1 MKKIRLLI
9 VLICLIQQAT
19 AWTQNV
25 NAVTVQ
31 PNKLYY
37 FNKGTSNI
45 IEFQQISNLLM
56 GFHYITY
63 TDNRGDVMLY
73 YNDKKTRLTQGQTN
87 IMMTN
92 NHLVYQLASVLRV
105 FDRGESTILTSYVGG
120 FGVGDSIVVFQD
132 RIGGNLKY
140 FYRGNIVEFTQ
151 IVGDYI
157 FDPDAIG
164 DNLFAF
170 RETGGNY
177 KAFYNNQYFNLTS
190 TNQNIK
196 FSAGMN
202 MIAFNDYANYSFAIF
217 DHGEIFDIESQYAK
231 KYKAG
236 HDFVYYQ
243 DNGGVNKVYF
253 NDEVQELGYD
263 LQEIAVY
270 DSLIFFKEADYAKV
284 WYQGEIY
291 TIYNDIV
298 KNYQVSGGSIAYMNS
313 SNGVNALIRGVKTE
327 ITRQKVQS
335 FKLNGNTV
343 SLVYTPSSFG
353 VWWNGKLFNY

>member
-1 MKKIRLLI
+1 MKKIHLLF
-9 VLICLIQQAT
+9 VMICLSQQVASW
-19 AWTQNV
+19 AQAV

-37 FNKGTSNI
+37 FNKGNCNI

-56 GFHYITY
+56 GFHYVTY
-63 TDNRGDVMLY
+63 TDRRGDVMVCY
-73 YNDKKTRLTQGQTN
+73 EGEKTRLTQGETN
-87 IMMTN
+87 IIMTN

-105 FDRGESTILTSYVGG
+105 FDRGESTILSSFVSG
-120 FGVGDSIVVFQD
+120 FAVGDSIVMFQD
-132 RIGGNLKY
+132 KIGGNLKY
-140 FYRGNIVEFTQ
+140 YYRGNIVEFSQ
-151 IVGDYI
+151 VVGDYM
-157 FDPDAIG
+157 FDPGAIG

-177 KAFYNNQYFNLTS
+177 KAFYQNQYYNLTA
-190 TNQNIK
+190 TNQDIT

-202 MIAFNDYANYSFAIF
+202 MIAFNDYANYSFAVF
-217 DHGEIFDIESQYAK
+217 DHGEVLDLENQYAK
-231 KYKAG
+231 QYKAG

-243 DNGGVNKVYF
+243 DNSGVNKVYY
-253 NDEVQELGYD
+253 NNEIQELGYE

-284 WYQGEIY
+284 WYQGEVF

-335 FKLNGNTV
+335 FTLNGNTV
-343 SLVYTPSSFG
+343 SLVFTPSSFA
-353 VWWNGKLFNY
+353 VWWNGKRFNY